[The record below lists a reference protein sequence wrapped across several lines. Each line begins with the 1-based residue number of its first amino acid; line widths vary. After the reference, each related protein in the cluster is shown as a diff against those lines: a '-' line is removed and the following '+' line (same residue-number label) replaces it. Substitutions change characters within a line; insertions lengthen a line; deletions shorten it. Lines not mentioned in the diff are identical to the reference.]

1 MCHFLHKV
9 TKTEFR
15 GGCVWGLNEAAEGS
29 CHVPESVLT
38 VSVTIVMN

>member
-1 MCHFLHKV
+1 
-9 TKTEFR
+9 
-15 GGCVWGLNEAAEGS
+15 VWGLNEAAEGS